1 MGFTGQYLQ
10 LTRAERPSP
19 IGPGSA
25 YFDDIVVAARASL
38 AALVLNRHLVI
49 GNGRSSVGLFQSV
62 RMQALAIHP
71 CTDCREDRVE
81 VNRPVRDVRIPL
93 HRNKLMR
100 ETLIV
105 NGR

>member
-19 IGPGSA
+19 IGLGSA

-49 GNGRSSVGLFQSV
+49 GNGRSNVGQFQNV
-62 RMQALAIHP
+62 RMQALAI
-71 CTDCREDRVE
+71 REDRVE